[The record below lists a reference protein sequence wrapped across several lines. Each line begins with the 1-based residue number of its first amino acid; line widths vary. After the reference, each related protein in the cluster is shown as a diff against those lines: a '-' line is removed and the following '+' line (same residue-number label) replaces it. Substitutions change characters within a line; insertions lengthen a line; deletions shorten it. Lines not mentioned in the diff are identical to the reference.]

1 EYVERALQWFGCG
14 QVDTGTRERGDRGYR
29 AAGSQ
34 ELQVPFDRTAS
45 AVEDVVRQSGGGG
58 YTCGILEGVE
68 RNVQVSEL
76 RPGHAGAVIRGD
88 VFAVTPLEEV
98 THQGVEPGS
107 RQPLSPFDRRV
118 DLQLEPDQRRHDEEV
133 AMEVE
138 ERLVEHRQAS

>member
-1 EYVERALQWFGCG
+1 SVPATPALRWRGPASGAWKTPTFSVPDEWRIMEVSGLRQGACRFSETPTSTGLRQAFQLRDVSLEYVERALQWFGCG

-45 AVEDVVRQSGGGG
+45 VVEDVVRQSGGGG

-76 RPGHAGAVIRGD
+76 RPGHAG
-88 VFAVTPLEEV
+88 
-98 THQGVEPGS
+98 
-107 RQPLSPFDRRV
+107 
-118 DLQLEPDQRRHDEEV
+118 
-133 AMEVE
+133 
-138 ERLVEHRQAS
+138 